1 MKALF
6 GSIKIQADE
15 RGRIRI
21 PSSFREYFGEDEQL
35 YCTVVGGAKCL
46 TIFGQQVMDN
56 LYAQMQGQSVIGES
70 ENYCRFRDFMDS
82 IRVINEDKQKRFTI
96 TQDKD
101 DVMFEVE
108 RDMVFVGMFNKLELW
123 RKSDY
128 DEYKST
134 RKKTTG
140 GIMTNAEGKALTW

>member
-1 MKALF
+1 
-6 GSIKIQADE
+6 
-15 RGRIRI
+15 
-21 PSSFREYFGEDEQL
+21 
-35 YCTVVGGAKCL
+35 
-46 TIFGQQVMDN
+46 
-56 LYAQMQGQSVIGES
+56 
-70 ENYCRFRDFMDS
+70 MDS

-134 RKKTTG
+134 RKQTTG
-140 GIMTNAEGKALTW
+140 GVMTNAEGKALTW

>member
-21 PSSFREYFGEDEQL
+21 PSSFREYFGNSAL
-35 YCTVVGGAKCL
+35 YCTVISGAKCL
-46 TIFGQQVMDN
+46 TIFGQEVMDN
-56 LYAQMQGQSVIGES
+56 LYTQMGGQTEIGET
-70 ENYCRFRDFMDS
+70 ENYCRMRDFLES
-82 IRVINEDKQKRFTI
+82 IRLINEDKQKRFTL

-101 DVMFEVE
+101 DVIFEVE
-108 RDMVFVGMFNKLELW
+108 REMVFVGMFNKLELW

-128 DEYKST
+128 DKYKAA
-134 RKKTTG
+134 RKQTTG

>member
-21 PSSFREYFGEDEQL
+21 PSSFREFFDCSAL
-35 YCTVVGGAKCL
+35 YCTVISGAKCL
-46 TIFGQQVMDN
+46 TIFGQEVMDN
-56 LYAQMQGQSVIGES
+56 LYTQMGGQTEIGET
-70 ENYCRFRDFMDS
+70 ENYCRMRDFLES
-82 IRVINEDKQKRFTI
+82 IRLIEEDKQKRFTL
-96 TQDKD
+96 TQGKE
-101 DVMFEVE
+101 DVIFEVE
-108 RDMVFVGMFNKLELW
+108 REMVFVGMFNKLELW

-128 DEYKST
+128 DKYKAA
-134 RKKTTG
+134 RNQTTG

>member
-21 PSSFREYFGEDEQL
+21 PSSFREYFGDSDL
-35 YCTVVGGAKCL
+35 YCTVINGAKCL
-46 TIFGQQVMDN
+46 TIFGQQTMDN
-56 LYAQMQGQSVIGES
+56 LYAQMGGQTEIGET
-70 ENYCRFRDFMDS
+70 ENYCRMRDFLES
-82 IRVINEDKQKRFTI
+82 IRVINEDKQKRFTL

-101 DVMFEVE
+101 DIFFEVE
-108 RDMVFVGMFNKLELW
+108 REMVFVGIFNKLELW

-128 DEYKST
+128 DEYKAN
-134 RKKTTG
+134 RKQVTG
-140 GIMTNAEGKALTW
+140 GVMTNAEGKALTW

>member
-21 PSSFREYFGEDEQL
+21 PSSFREYFGNDETL
-35 YCTVVGGAKCL
+35 YCTVVSGAKCL
-46 TIFGQQVMDN
+46 TIFGEATMDK
-56 LYAQMQGQSVIGES
+56 LYSQMGESVIGET
-70 ENYCRFRDFMDS
+70 ENQCRFRDFMES
-82 IRVINEDKQKRFTI
+82 IRVINEDKQKRFTL

-101 DVMFEVE
+101 DTFFEVE
-108 RDMVFVGMFNKLELW
+108 REMIFVGIFNKLELW

-128 DEYKST
+128 DEYKAQ
-134 RKKTTG
+134 RKQTTG
-140 GIMTNAEGKALTW
+140 GVITNAEGKPLSW

>member
-21 PSSFREYFGEDEQL
+21 PSSFRDYFGEHEQL
-35 YCTVVGGAKCL
+35 YCTVVSGAKCL
-46 TIFGQQVMDN
+46 TIFGEATMDK
-56 LYAQMQGQSVIGES
+56 LCSQMGESIIGED
-70 ENYCRFRDFMDS
+70 ENQCRFRDFMES
-82 IRVINEDKQKRFTI
+82 IRAINEDKQKRFTL

-108 RDMVFVGMFNKLELW
+108 REMVFVGLYNKLELW

-128 DEYKST
+128 DKYKSE
-134 RKKTTG
+134 RKQTTG
-140 GIMTNAEGKALTW
+140 GIMTNAEGKPLTW